1 MKVFLTAEWRNLI
14 NLTYRVPAE
23 MLTPILPKGVELDLF
38 EGHAH
43 LSLVAFDFVNTRVKG
58 IKIPFHI
65 DFPEINLRYYARV
78 GEHRGVVFIRELVP
92 KHCIAFI
99 AQRFYNEPYA
109 SFPMESSHETLPDG
123 RLASH
128 HKIWKEA
135 HEYHLDTVCSAET
148 SIPAVD
154 SAAHFFKEHD
164 LGFGVDKKGETLIYE
179 VAHPVWETR
188 VLEELKLDFDFGKIY
203 GEEWAFLSDLQPQ
216 FSLFAEGSAI
226 KVFHPTSL
234 AKWLDHRA
242 MIATDSV
249 VETVAD

>member
-23 MLTPILPKGVELDLF
+23 VLEPILPQGVELDLY

-58 IKIPFHI
+58 IKIPFHV
-65 DFPEINLRYYARV
+65 DFPEINLRYYVKSR
-78 GEHRGVVFIRELVP
+78 GHRGVVFIRELVP

-99 AQRFYNEPYA
+99 AQRFYNEPYE
-109 SFPMESSHETLPDG
+109 SFPMESDHQTLPDG
-123 RLASH
+123 RLRSH
-128 HKIWKEA
+128 HKVWKEE
-135 HEYHLDTVCSAET
+135 HEYHIETIAGAEKT
-148 SIPAVD
+148 TPPAD

-179 VAHPVWETR
+179 VSHPIWETR
-188 VLEELKLDFDFGKIY
+188 ELHEVKLDFDFGKIY
-203 GEEWAFLSDLQPQ
+203 GEEWAFLKDLRPQ

-226 KVFHPTSL
+226 KVYHPLSL
-234 AKWLDHRA
+234 EKWF
-242 MIATDSV
+242 ATQAEAEAQSLP
-249 VETVAD
+249 EAVAD